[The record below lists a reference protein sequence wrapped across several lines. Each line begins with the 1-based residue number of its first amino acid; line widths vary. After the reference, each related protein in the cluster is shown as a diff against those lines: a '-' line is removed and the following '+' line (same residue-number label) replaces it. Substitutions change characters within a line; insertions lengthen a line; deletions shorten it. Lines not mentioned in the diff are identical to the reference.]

1 MSLKRFVTWFV
12 VGAIA
17 KLALGI
23 FFLSVLTIPVQAQLP
38 FLPKI
43 DLETFKL
50 NRNSPENIVSGCV
63 RLDGLCLFEILDQKS
78 NLSQRIKFTE
88 KRLKDIG
95 QTYFQTDDKQLN
107 VFNESQANQQ
117 TIYVAV
123 GDRQLP
129 VLTLNNQDAL
139 RRGVFL
145 NHEAEKIASQIKLGL
160 IRAKEQR
167 QKPYLVQQAKIAG
180 VVAIAM
186 VLGYFLNMRWLSRAK
201 QLREQLRQSETT
213 TTLSSELKQ
222 QKRINLQAIQ
232 YRLLQ
237 FMQGAIGVGG
247 TIIILGL
254 FPYTHTAQLWIITLI
269 RIPLRIILV
278 SLATYI
284 LIRLSYALT
293 DRLNTVLNSEQL
305 DHNYVFSPEINRRLR
320 IRINTIARLLRGII
334 TCLWIGIGIIVA
346 LSVIGINVTPLL
358 AGAGILGLAFSF
370 ASQSLIK
377 DTLNGFFIILED
389 QYAVGDVVT
398 IGDTGGMVENL
409 NLRITQLRNAE
420 GSLITLANSQI
431 NNVENH
437 SNGWS
442 RSDLRIP
449 VAYETNIDQAIAI
462 VSRVALE
469 VSEDEAW
476 QHKVIEPPEI
486 LGVEDFS
493 EYGVVIRIWFK
504 TEPLKQWEVAR
515 EFRRRI
521 KIAFEAA
528 GIPLS
533 LAQQKIWFHD
543 PEADLLAHK

>member
-1 MSLKRFVTWFV
+1 
-12 VGAIA
+12 
-17 KLALGI
+17 
-23 FFLSVLTIPVQAQLP
+23 
-38 FLPKI
+38 
-43 DLETFKL
+43 
-50 NRNSPENIVSGCV
+50 
-63 RLDGLCLFEILDQKS
+63 
-78 NLSQRIKFTE
+78 
-88 KRLKDIG
+88 G